1 MLHALIG
8 LLDRPHVLCLT
19 RVTKT
24 KVCDSGVVALGNR
37 FKLYSQSS
45 DRVNRADRS
54 SASAEIGWLERSL
67 LVLRFSVVNHCL
79 CVSSL

>member
-1 MLHALIG
+1 M
-8 LLDRPHVLCLT
+8 
-19 RVTKT
+19 TKT
-24 KVCDSGVVALGNR
+24 KVCDTGVFAPGDH

-54 SASAEIGWLERSL
+54 SASVMFGWLERSL

-79 CVSSL
+79 CVSSLYK